1 VVDEQAAT
9 SVFGRKQERFMN
21 RVRQI
26 KQAAARGF
34 TLVELLVVIGIIAL
48 LVSILLPALNKA
60 RQQANLI
67 YCQSN
72 LKQIGQMLQIYRT
85 ESEGFYPAMVDGSL
99 YFTYAD
105 TLTLLSEKPLGNVDA
120 PGWGKGSGQFM
131 PAQDSPVFRDLD
143 VPIFPWDDHAT
154 SYMVNPRVFGASN
167 AQNFG
172 GGLLYD
178 PVVGGETRYSFPQVQ
193 TSSIKHSG
201 DLMVAWC
208 GPVKIAP
215 GVGGQT
221 NFGIFQVF
229 SGQLDNYAFYN
240 FHSYLNPPP
249 SKNTTNYPL
258 TDYSNPVS
266 LGCPYPG
273 FGSPS
278 SAVVNSVLPSYLK
291 LANGDYTAD
300 INNPNT
306 ATMHTYNGKGGS
318 DTCNMR
324 FRHMNDTVANFLFLD
339 GHVESR
345 VMGTVL
351 AQDLCVRHNN

>member
-1 VVDEQAAT
+1 
-9 SVFGRKQERFMN
+9 MN
-21 RVRQI
+21 RMRQI
-26 KQAAARGF
+26 KQAAVRGF

-72 LKQIGQMLQIYRT
+72 LKQLGQMLQIYRT
-85 ESEGFYPAMVDGSL
+85 ESEGFYPAMVDGTF
-99 YFTYAD
+99 YYTYAD
-105 TLTLLSEKPLGNVDA
+105 TLTLLSEKPLGSVDA
-120 PGWGKGSGQFM
+120 PGWGTGSGQFM
-131 PAQDSPVFRDLD
+131 PQQDSAVFHDLD
-143 VPIFPWDDHAT
+143 VPLFPWDDHAT

-172 GGLLYD
+172 GGVLFD
-178 PVVGGETRYSFPQVQ
+178 PVVGGETKYSFPQVQ
-193 TSSIKHSG
+193 TSSIKHSAE
-201 DLMVAWC
+201 LMVAWC

-215 GVGGQT
+215 GAGGQT
-221 NFGIFQVF
+221 NYGIFQVF
-229 SGQLDNYAFYN
+229 AAQLDDYAFYN
-240 FHSYLNPPP
+240 YHSFLNPVPTRNINSFP
-249 SKNTTNYPL
+249 SS
-258 TDYSNPVS
+258 DFSNPVS

-273 FGSPS
+273 LPTAGS
-278 SAVVNSVLPSYLK
+278 AFANTVLPSYLK

-306 ATMHTYNGKGGS
+306 RTSHSYNGKGGS

-339 GHVESR
+339 GHVEPR

-351 AQDLCVRHNN
+351 AQDLCVRRSN

>member
-1 VVDEQAAT
+1 MSEANTHLKSSA
-9 SVFGRKQERFMN
+9 GKQERSMN
-21 RVRQI
+21 CVRHV
-26 KQAAARGF
+26 KQAAIRGF
-34 TLVELLVVIGIIAL
+34 TLVELLVVIGIISL

-72 LKQIGQMLQIYRT
+72 MKQIGGMLQIYR
-85 ESEGFYPAMVDGSL
+85 SENNGFYPAMVDGL
-99 YFTYAD
+99 LFYTYAD
-105 TLTLLSEKPLGNVDA
+105 TLTLLSEKSMGNVDA
-120 PGWGKGSGQFM
+120 PGWAKGSGQFM
-131 PAQDSPVFRDLD
+131 PAQDSPVFHDLD
-143 VPIFPWDDHAT
+143 VPAFPWDDHGT

-167 AQNFG
+167 PQGFG
-172 GGLLYD
+172 GGILFD
-178 PVVGGETRYSFPQVQ
+178 PVINAENRYSFPQVQ
-193 TSSIKHSG
+193 TSSIKHSS

-221 NFGIFQVF
+221 NFGIYQVF

-240 FHSYLNPPP
+240 YHSYLNPPP
-249 SKNTTNYPL
+249 AKNTAAYPL
-258 TDYSNPVS
+258 NDYSNPVS
-266 LGCPYPG
+266 LGAAYPG

-278 SAVVNSVLPSYLK
+278 SAVANSVLPSYLK

-306 ATMHTYNGKGGS
+306 GGAHTFNGKGGS

-345 VMGTVL
+345 VMGTIL
-351 AQDLCVRHNN
+351 AQDLCVRRYN